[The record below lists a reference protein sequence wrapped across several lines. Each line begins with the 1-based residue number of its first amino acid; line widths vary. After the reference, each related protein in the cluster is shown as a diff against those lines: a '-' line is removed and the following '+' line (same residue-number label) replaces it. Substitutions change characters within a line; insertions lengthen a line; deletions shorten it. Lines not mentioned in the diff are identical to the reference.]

1 MGQATQKQAPVERAI
16 KYLADTQSGKLAVNA
31 WIKKAIA
38 SHYADLARQ
47 RRKDFAFKFSPQHA
61 EHVINFF
68 GVLKLAK
75 GNLAGE
81 PFDLMPWQAAILYL
95 AYGWREKSSGRRRY
109 KKVIIKVPRGNAKT
123 EFLAGVGNYGFLAE
137 GEGDPEIYWV
147 ATKKKQASIG
157 WRRQRNMLKMLVR
170 DEPALKGLL
179 GFHVDRVFKTEG
191 DSFVEYLGKD
201 SDTED
206 GPSPYYGL
214 FDEIHA
220 YKDDE
225 MINVVESGMTK
236 REDPMTWM
244 ITTAGYVLDG
254 PYTEIIKRCKQMLDG
269 IIESDD
275 TLAMLYEPDEGD
287 DWRDEKTWA
296 KVNPSIGYAL
306 TIASIRTEFKK
317 IQIAGV
323 TKEIDFKVKNLNI
336 DHSSNEGWIT
346 DEKWMCCAGA
356 IDREALKGRDCY
368 VGVDLSLT
376 TDISAVAFF
385 FPSPNIA
392 NEPHQIYLKYW
403 IPEEQADIDAQNG
416 IPYRR
421 WIAEG
426 WVTTTDGNVVSH
438 DELAAEV
445 LAECANYNVIRLDID
460 PWNSAAVQLACQDA
474 GIRAEKLAQTVTVL
488 SRPTQELER
497 LVAGKEMNHGG
508 DPVLRWMM
516 SNVVLYRDTNN
527 NIRVHKGKSK
537 LKVDGVAATVCALA
551 GWLTETYTA
560 PTGGSYLFNE
570 DTELLTF

>member
-1 MGQATQKQAPVERAI
+1 
-16 KYLADTQSGKLAVNA
+16 
-31 WIKKAIA
+31 
-38 SHYADLARQ
+38 
-47 RRKDFAFKFSPQHA
+47 
-61 EHVINFF
+61 
-68 GVLKLAK
+68 
-75 GNLAGE
+75 
-81 PFDLMPWQAAILYL
+81 MPWQAAILYL

-157 WRRQRNMLKMLVR
+157 WRRQRNMLKSLIQ
-170 DEPALKGLL
+170 DEPALRGLV
-179 GFHVDRVFKTEG
+179 GFHVDRFFKTSG

-236 REDPMTWM
+236 RLDPMTWM

-269 IIESDD
+269 IIESND
-275 TLAMLYEPDEGD
+275 TLALLYEPDEGD

-296 KVNPSIGYAL
+296 KVNPSNGFAL
-306 TIASIRTEFKK
+306 TINSIRTEYRK
-317 IQIAGV
+317 ILIAGP

-336 DHSSNEGWIT
+336 DHSSNEGWIR
-346 DEKWMCCAGA
+346 DEDWMRCAGA
-356 IDREALKGRDCY
+356 VDREALHGRTCY

-376 TDISAVAFF
+376 CDISAAVFF
-385 FPSPNIA
+385 FPAKNED
-392 NEPHQIYLKYW
+392 EPHQCFVRYW
-403 IPEEQADIDAQNG
+403 IPEEQADIDAANG

-421 WIAEG
+421 WIADG
-426 WVTTTDGNVVSH
+426 WVTTTPGNVVDH
-438 DELAAEV
+438 TELAAEIIQ
-445 LAECANYNVIRLDID
+445 ECSKYEVKRLDID
-460 PWNSAAVQLACQDA
+460 PWNSTAILLAVQNA
-474 GIRAEKLAQTVTVL
+474 GIRGEKLTQTIGVL

-497 LVAGKEMNHGG
+497 LVRGQEINHGG

-516 SNVVLYRDTNN
+516 SNVVIYRDTNN

-537 LKVDGVAATVCALA
+537 LKVDGVSALVDAIA
-551 GWLTETYTA
+551 GWLTDLAEPVNT
-560 PTGGSYLFNE
+560 SYLFDE
-570 DTELLTF
+570 DSELLTI